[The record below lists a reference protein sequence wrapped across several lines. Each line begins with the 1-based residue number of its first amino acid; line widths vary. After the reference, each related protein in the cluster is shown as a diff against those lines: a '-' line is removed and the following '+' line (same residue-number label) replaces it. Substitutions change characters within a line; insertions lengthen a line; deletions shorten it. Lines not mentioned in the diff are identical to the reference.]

1 MKLKIRRKYGSAK
14 SHDFHGAFGEHAA
27 RWCGHVSDRFARRMV
42 PMAINAIC
50 AERVSINCTTSE
62 QPNAPRPPLW
72 RADAAAVFMYG
83 VIDLM
88 FAA

>member
-42 PMAINAIC
+42 PMAINAIR

-62 QPNAPRPPLW
+62 QPNTPAPPCGGQMRRRSLCM
-72 RADAAAVFMYG
+72 A
-83 VIDLM
+83 
-88 FAA
+88 